1 MEREGYKGN
10 SSDAD
15 GEQNEFGQGPG
26 SQDCAVDQGL
36 SQEENR
42 FQHQGIWRVAG
53 GAAIRKQHHPAPLL
67 FDASHPAIELPSEQT
82 ITGTD
87 YQQSQSLG

>member
-1 MEREGYKGN
+1 MRVPWPRSG
-10 SSDAD
+10 
-15 GEQNEFGQGPG
+15 
-26 SQDCAVDQGL
+26 GL
-36 SQEENR
+36 SLIRCLPITSFRQIITYSLS
-42 FQHQGIWRVAG
+42 FAG
-53 GAAIRKQHHPAPLL
+53 T

>member
-1 MEREGYKGN
+1 M
-10 SSDAD
+10 
-15 GEQNEFGQGPG
+15 GPG
-26 SQDCAVDQGL
+26 GLHDVNLDEARERHRNARQLLKKDKVDHRKTKTDFNIRVYG
-36 SQEENR
+36 
-42 FQHQGIWRVAG
+42 VAG